1 MLKTLGAGLL
11 SLVLFFPSP
20 PATAETDPGTAETL
34 MRESGLWQ
42 QLNGV
47 APQVR
52 AGLANALAQQ
62 GRGAAADEVEQLSNA
77 AEAAYAP
84 ERLRT
89 IALAVI
95 AKGTNPKH
103 VPTLRTWYR
112 SPTGIAITKQE
123 EAASND
129 PRDPSTIFQ
138 EGEALLAKLPESRR
152 ALLKKIVKITRS
164 AEATTNVTINTAIAV
179 QMGLASATPGALL
192 PSPQDLRSVLEAQRP
207 QMQEAFATMSLA
219 VFAAMYAPLPDRALA
234 KYVTFLSSAAG
245 THFTELGLRA
255 LDTALIDA
263 AGELGRGI
271 PAARAKVST

>member
-11 SLVLFFPSP
+11 SLFLGFTSLPASAETNA
-20 PATAETDPGTAETL
+20 ATAEAL

-52 AGLANALAQQ
+52 AGLANALAQ
-62 GRGAAADEVEQLSNA
+62 RGKESGSDEMAHLAGAVD
-77 AEAAYAP
+77 AAYAP

-89 IALAVI
+89 IAQAVI

-103 VPTLRTWYR
+103 VPSLHAWYR
-112 SPTGIAITKQE
+112 SPTGIAITRQE

-129 PRDPSTIFQ
+129 QRDPTTIVQ
-138 EGEALLAKLPESRR
+138 EGAALLAKLPESRR
-152 ALLKKIVKITRS
+152 ALLARIVKITRS
-164 AEATTNVTINTAIAV
+164 AEATTNITINTAIAI
-179 QMGLASATPGALL
+179 QLGLASASPGTPL
-192 PSPQDLRSVLEAQRP
+192 PSPQELRTVLEAQRP
-207 QMQEAFATMSLA
+207 QMQEAFTSMSLA
-219 VFAAMYAPLPDRALA
+219 MFATMYAPLSDSALSR
-234 KYVTFLSSAAG
+234 YVAFLSSTAG
-245 THFTELGLRA
+245 KHFTELGLRA